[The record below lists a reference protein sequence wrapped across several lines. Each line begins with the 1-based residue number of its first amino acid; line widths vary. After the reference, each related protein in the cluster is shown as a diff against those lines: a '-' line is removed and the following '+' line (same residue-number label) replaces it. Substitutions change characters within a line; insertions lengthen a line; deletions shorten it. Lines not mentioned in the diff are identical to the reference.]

1 LKRKA
6 GVASIVFPQRRRS
19 GFSPL
24 PQEPRHSSRAKKS
37 LSPPSS
43 AFAAAIRCVPIALA
57 FVSAI
62 AVAIMPARVNK
73 EKQVMAIIGRIT
85 KDGDIY
91 TGTIET
97 LSFKA
102 QIDLKPVEKRNDKA
116 PNYRVYT
123 SQSEVGAAWWMT
135 SERGEEYLSVKLDD
149 PAWPAPVHFAIF
161 KAEDG
166 SHNAIWSRPVKR
178 D

>member
-1 LKRKA
+1 
-6 GVASIVFPQRRRS
+6 
-19 GFSPL
+19 
-24 PQEPRHSSRAKKS
+24 
-37 LSPPSS
+37 
-43 AFAAAIRCVPIALA
+43 
-57 FVSAI
+57 
-62 AVAIMPARVNK
+62 
-73 EKQVMAIIGRIT
+73 MAIIGRIT

-149 PAWPAPVHFAIF
+149 PASPAPSTSPSSRRKTEATMPSGR
-161 KAEDG
+161 APQ
-166 SHNAIWSRPVKR
+166 NATKIQHRRPVFGRGVPAQKR
-178 D
+178 QNEKVPPRAIVMAAPFSPRRCAFRRRAAATSAPPGTMTPVRRR